1 MVINSAA
8 RPYESSRERDNESE
22 RGVERGQERVESEE
36 TTRGEGEIEGRR
48 RLNEGDK
55 ERELIENNVWRAAL
69 FLCVCVGR

>member
-1 MVINSAA
+1 M
-8 RPYESSRERDNESE
+8 
-22 RGVERGQERVESEE
+22 ESEE